1 MPIDFS
7 SPVNNII
14 NIFQSK
20 SCLSTALNRDID
32 ELTTWMNEFIKLDIK
47 ETPLVENLDL
57 TEYKKYPWFEK
68 TLEDLLNSRT
78 NDLQFSSPAIEA
90 YILDETKNPR
100 DYFSSQA
107 DALVFKHLL
116 DTIAIAAL
124 IRLDQEDNLTSVAA
138 RELSHHIAAEVG
150 GDSSNASIA
159 GNLHELINSNREY
172 QTGDFSLRDELIRI
186 FYSKLSDD
194 KIPFIDRYD
203 MAGGIGSLLA
213 MGSSYHSLLMN
224 ANDCIQKLNDKESSY
239 EVDEK
244 LVLDMA
250 ILANLI
256 PEDNSCEAKELLE
269 VFNKI
274 IAALEYKN
282 NSGLGEKLYFLAE
295 DAVEILAPEED

>member
-32 ELTTWMNEFIKLDIK
+32 ELTTWMNKFIKLDLK

-107 DALVFKHLL
+107 DALFFKHLL

-124 IRLDQEDNLTSVAA
+124 IRLDQEDNLTLVAA
-138 RELSHHIAAEVG
+138 RELSHHIAAEVD
-150 GDSSNASIA
+150 GDGAEWVSTPK
-159 GNLHELINSNREY
+159 GL
-172 QTGDFSLRDELIRI
+172 
-186 FYSKLSDD
+186 
-194 KIPFIDRYD
+194 
-203 MAGGIGSLLA
+203 
-213 MGSSYHSLLMN
+213 
-224 ANDCIQKLNDKESSY
+224 C
-239 EVDEK
+239 EK
-244 LVLDMA
+244 LVGGSLSPKMEGGETPVPMKNGCDGKHGC
-250 ILANLI
+250 
-256 PEDNSCEAKELLE
+256 P
-269 VFNKI
+269 
-274 IAALEYKN
+274 AA
-282 NSGLGEKLYFLAE
+282 AE
-295 DAVEILAPEED
+295 DKS